1 MSMRQLAFAVP
12 GNLDSKTGG
21 YIYDRRLIAEL
32 RNQGREVQHIELGSS
47 FPDPSAEHLADAKVK
62 LSGVPKAQALIVDGL
77 ALGAMDSAIVRA
89 ISAPLV
95 ALIHHPLAYENG
107 IDETRKQLLF
117 ETEKVNL
124 SYAKEVIVPSAN
136 TKSLLVSEYE
146 VPESKITIAR
156 PGVDRKNIAPKPQD
170 PPLILSVGIQ
180 VPRKGHDVLLEALA
194 KIVDLRWQAVLVGG
208 VLDPKYGKS
217 LVDLRERLGL
227 ASRVLFAGELGSE
240 EVEEL
245 YSQATVFALATRH
258 EGYGMV
264 FDEAM
269 SFGLPIVSC
278 DVGAVSQTIASG
290 AGILTE
296 VDNPEAFA
304 DALRSVLLDHEL
316 RNQMVASSQLAS
328 QALGSWEQTAIT
340 VASVLDSL

>member
-1 MSMRQLAFAVP
+1 MKIRQLAFAVP
-12 GNLDSKTGG
+12 GNLDSNTGG
-21 YIYDRRLIAEL
+21 YIYDRRLMEEL
-32 RNQGREVQHIELGSS
+32 RGQGREVQHIELGSS
-47 FPDPSAEHLADAKVK
+47 FPDPSAEHLADAMAQ

-77 ALGAMDSAIVRA
+77 ALGAMDPAIVSD
-89 ISAPLV
+89 ISASLV

-107 IDETRKQLLF
+107 IDEKRQQLLF

-124 SYAKEVIVPSAN
+124 SYAKKVIVPSPN

-156 PGVDRKNIAPKPQD
+156 PGVDRKNIASKPQG
-170 PPLILSVGIQ
+170 PALILSVGIQ
-180 VPRKGHDVLLEALA
+180 VPRKGHDVLLQALA
-194 KIVDLRWQAVLVGG
+194 KIADLEWQAVLVGG
-208 VLDPKYGKS
+208 VLDSEYGIS

-227 ASRVLFAGELGSE
+227 TSRVVLAGELDSE
-240 EVEEL
+240 EVAEL
-245 YSQATVFALATRH
+245 YARATVFALATRH

-269 SFGLPIVSC
+269 SFGLPVVSC

-304 DALRSVLLDHEL
+304 DALRSVLLDNEL
-316 RNQMVASSQLAS
+316 RNQMVASSQLAA
-328 QALGSWEQTAIT
+328 QTLGSWGETAKI